1 MEFDIHQVR
10 KILPHRAPFLMVDQV
25 LEFTPGQNLT
35 AVKNVSVNEPHFI
48 GHFPDQ
54 KVMPGVLIVESM
66 TQAAFLCV
74 HDPQGQDGKRCKYSL
89 KTAEAKFL
97 RPVMPGDRLHIEVRL
112 VERSGGQ
119 ATLEADAFVDGTL
132 VSSAR
137 IGIMVEHLSN

>member
-1 MEFDIHQVR
+1 MELDAHQVR

-25 LEFTPGQNLT
+25 LESTSETFLT

-54 KVMPGVLIVESM
+54 KVMPGVLIVEAM

-74 HDPQGQDGKRCKYSL
+74 HDAQGQDGKRCKYSL

-97 RPVMPGDRLHIEVRL
+97 RPVMPGDRLHIEVRFVGL
-112 VERSGGQ
+112 SGGQ
-119 ATLEADAFVDGTL
+119 AAFESDVFVDGAL
-132 VSSAR
+132 VSNAR
-137 IGIMVEHLSN
+137 IGVKVEYLSN